1 MLLLQLEVLTKEI
14 CFSCWQSQVL
24 FKELDLFFFP
34 CFVPKLPQL
43 ADLVQTMTIRVS
55 NTAQDAALV
64 LCLREHLSSSLG
76 GGAFKGDRST
86 DPDFLV
92 THYENFLQQLFSLTL
107 RPSAKQL
114 VRTVLKAH
122 DGIERNDANEW
133 AKKICFLT
141 TYIRSKGYRM
151 STGARTEPSVVR
163 LSQILQ
169 TSESGSAVTLPLQKS
184 VLWKGASKLK
194 SPQKQKAKTPQ
205 KEKAVAGSQK
215 RMTISAEGAA
225 ASKRQNILAAW
236 GAENVESSQE
246 SDQFVDVVSSEES
259 QKDAE
264 KTEDIAS
271 SFFDQHQ
278 CSMVVVDT
286 KGCHHVCTTS
296 AGEHGFLEFS
306 FQGLQ
311 RTTEIPNLALE
322 SVQDSAFKRPASVA
336 KSVAK
341 KPATQAK
348 SGAKAKSSG
357 SKGNSVKEPSPAEI
371 VSASPSNVPQTY
383 KLEHYKVTKTRKYAS
398 LGLRR
403 EFGDK
408 KQFWSR
414 SMRNIDAE
422 KAMALVREAIAKL
435 NDQKA
440 SEKDA
445 CDVLDEQMQAL
456 AAAS

>member
-1 MLLLQLEVLTKEI
+1 M
-14 CFSCWQSQVL
+14 
-24 FKELDLFFFP
+24 
-34 CFVPKLPQL
+34 PKLPQL
-43 ADLVQTMTIRVS
+43 ADLVQTMAQLRVS

-64 LCLREHLSSSLG
+64 LCLRQHLSSSLG
-76 GGAFKGDRST
+76 GGAFKGEKST

-92 THYENFLQQLFSLTL
+92 SHYENFLQQLFSLTL
-107 RPSAKQL
+107 RPSSKQL
-114 VRTVLKAH
+114 ARTVLKAH
-122 DGIERNDANEW
+122 DGIDGNDAREW
-133 AKKICFLT
+133 AKKMCFLT
-141 TYIRSKGYRM
+141 TYIRSKGYRI

-163 LSQILQ
+163 LSQTLQ
-169 TSESGSAVTLPLQKS
+169 TSETGSAVTLPLQNC

-205 KEKAVAGSQK
+205 KEMAVAGSQK
-215 RMTISAEGAA
+215 RMTASEGAA

-236 GAENVESSQE
+236 GAETVESSQG
-246 SDQFVDVVSSEES
+246 SDQFVDVLSSEES

-264 KTEDIAS
+264 KTEDSAS

-296 AGEHGFLEFS
+296 AGEHGFLEVS

-311 RTTEIPNLALE
+311 RTTEIPNLALK

-341 KPATQAK
+341 AKAAVSKKPATQAK
-348 SGAKAKSSG
+348 SGAKAKSCG
-357 SKGNSVKEPSPAEI
+357 SKGNSMKEPSPAEI
-371 VSASPSNVPQTY
+371 APDDHEIVSASPSTVPQTY

-408 KQFWSR
+408 KQIWSR
-414 SMRNIDAE
+414 PRRTTWGYAHVFPH
-422 KAMALVREAIAKL
+422 APTLAHHEACHRQTKEGICTRPTVHTKGSRP
-435 NDQKA
+435 K
-440 SEKDA
+440 
-445 CDVLDEQMQAL
+445 CVG
-456 AAAS
+456 

>member
-64 LCLREHLSSSLG
+64 LCLRENLSSSLG

-236 GAENVESSQE
+236 GAENVERSQE

-371 VSASPSNVPQTY
+371 VSASGPRGTKLKRLTISSCTSMGSPESGSPPPMRVRAELRICANESVQVSLSPTSSKVGWSSITRISPST
-383 KLEHYKVTKTRKYAS
+383 A
-398 LGLRR
+398 GLRHA
-403 EFGDK
+403 
-408 KQFWSR
+408 
-414 SMRNIDAE
+414 SMRTCPSDW
-422 KAMALVREAIAKL
+422 
-435 NDQKA
+435 
-440 SEKDA
+440 
-445 CDVLDEQMQAL
+445 
-456 AAAS
+456 